1 MDVRVDRAST
11 GTMWTYGLGS
21 IAVGIKN
28 NLLGTYLLIYYNQV
42 LEVNALLVT
51 AALFIALMIDAFT
64 DPMVGIW
71 SDRVRSKW
79 GRRHPFMYAA
89 IIPFAFSYYYI
100 LQDPGNLSQT
110 EHFVRLVFLMF
121 ILRLSMTFYEIPRG
135 ALAPELTKDYDQR
148 TQISGIGMALGWIG
162 GAGIDYIYRA
172 YYLGES
178 FLNKE
183 AYAEMAF
190 LGGLGIFIST
200 VITTLGTHKH
210 IPSLHKPPERKFE
223 WKTFIPEAKETLSN
237 KSWIVLFCSGCIYAF
252 LVGLDTNAGTYYNTF
267 LWQFR
272 PDDIA
277 IYGICMTASIIF
289 FSMYLG
295 PLLARGIEKK
305 KVAVT
310 IFMTSIFLGPLP
322 ILLRLIDTYYG
333 TNLFPENGTDTL
345 WWIMLFQACIT
356 ATLGSLGFI
365 IIGSMTMD
373 IVEDVQRTT
382 QRRSEGLLGT
392 VSGMVHKII
401 GAGGTLLAGVIITM
415 VGFDDPGATLEFK
428 QTTAI
433 SEFSIIH
440 VICGFVFPICSTLLI
455 LLYNIKKDDHL
466 DNVTDLGY
474 VDQD

>member
-1 MDVRVDRAST
+1 
-11 GTMWTYGLGS
+11 
-21 IAVGIKN
+21 
-28 NLLGTYLLIYYNQV
+28 
-42 LEVNALLVT
+42 
-51 AALFIALMIDAFT
+51 
-64 DPMVGIW
+64 
-71 SDRVRSKW
+71 
-79 GRRHPFMYAA
+79 
-89 IIPFAFSYYYI
+89 
-100 LQDPGNLSQT
+100 
-110 EHFVRLVFLMF
+110 
-121 ILRLSMTFYEIPRG
+121 
-135 ALAPELTKDYDQR
+135 
-148 TQISGIGMALGWIG
+148 
-162 GAGIDYIYRA
+162 
-172 YYLGES
+172 
-178 FLNKE
+178 
-183 AYAEMAF
+183 
-190 LGGLGIFIST
+190 
-200 VITTLGTHKH
+200 
-210 IPSLHKPPERKFE
+210 
-223 WKTFIPEAKETLSN
+223 
-237 KSWIVLFCSGCIYAF
+237 
-252 LVGLDTNAGTYYNTF
+252 
-267 LWQFR
+267 
-272 PDDIA
+272 
-277 IYGICMTASIIF
+277 
-289 FSMYLG
+289 MYLG

-333 TNLFPENGTDTL
+333 TSLFPENGTDTL
-345 WWIMLFQACIT
+345 WWIMLFHACIT